1 MDKDELVKKIK
12 ELLNEGNIEK
22 AKEFIEDHKDELGDY
37 YDKAKVLLKSG
48 KFDGVMDQFK
58 KFF

>member
-1 MDKDELVKKIK
+1 MNKDELVKKIK

-48 KFDGVMDQFK
+48 KFDGLRDQFK

>member
-1 MDKDELVKKIK
+1 MNKDELVKKIK

-22 AKEFIEDHKDELGDY
+22 AKAFIEDHKDELGDY

-48 KFDGVMDQFK
+48 KFDGLMDQFK

>member
-1 MDKDELVKKIK
+1 MNKDELVKKIK

-22 AKEFIEDHKDELGDY
+22 TKEFIEDHKDELGDY

-48 KFDGVMDQFK
+48 KFDGLMDQFK